1 MTDQL
6 HFIEGA
12 LVIWTGKYLQLAVY
26 ILGLVGTGYLS
37 FFNFIGLTTFAP
49 PDMIR
54 VAKDDPERK
63 RDMLTDIARSRDE
76 KATLVDL
83 AAHSFDVLLGA
94 LLGFLSA
101 APVSAGIG
109 RPREESSPPAESS
122 EPKPDQ
128 NAARPAP
135 AGPRDLRAKSRI
147 SYQGA
152 RTMFQH
158 KGNSTTGGC
167 DAQRLDLYA
176 PGRRGLH

>member
-76 KATLVDL
+76 KAKLVDL

-135 AGPRDLRAKSRI
+135 AGGTSGPPR
-147 SYQGA
+147 
-152 RTMFQH
+152 
-158 KGNSTTGGC
+158 
-167 DAQRLDLYA
+167 
-176 PGRRGLH
+176 